1 MTPLNGNDP
10 QLQEREKFVLAFN
23 DTMLKIW
30 REQMTLLGVIDT
42 GRLLHSPKSLPVR
55 ADGRFIELGLSQSFI
70 EYGLWQNFGTG
81 KEFSRKREQS
91 GACSNYAECSRKSCE
106 AKIPRGNKGDIG
118 RERKRKKMPWFSRKC
133 YASVMN
139 LRDFLSDNI
148 AHEFV
153 GVVAQALISS
163 ITSLITSFRSET
175 REEAITPE
183 VLGALLQKIADL
195 LSKAA
200 QQTDMSR
207 LDNWRSD
214 LARIGYV
221 LTSLTIGS
229 DDRNNVYFTLGKA
242 NLSTGINQIANNSI
256 LIRQA
261 TTERAGVMR
270 AQQVQDL
277 NKCKSELSSC
287 IASMNKVHEDLVNFQ
302 KATQSLSLR
311 ISKSNNEIGNNAESI
326 QVLQSDLKSLASQ
339 IKSLQTDIQ
348 KFATMKQA
356 TQMHIEC
363 IITDSTLVIQD
374 AHHYIRQG
382 LTPVIFR
389 HSVRTSRKQENEN
402 GVREYL
408 PRRRGWNR
416 FYDDRKISVNNGD
429 EISFRLDKEGDPD
442 NGKYFTKPNVLFSDC
457 RAIIDPETQQLL
469 EVRIYFGKRSF
480 NILGINRH
488 FRFAIGF
495 YKKSK
500 DYGPFQF
507 GELRTN
513 LAEFRVIARADRV
526 DGSNNYKL
534 TFIFSM

>member
-1 MTPLNGNDP
+1 M
-10 QLQEREKFVLAFN
+10 
-23 DTMLKIW
+23 
-30 REQMTLLGVIDT
+30 
-42 GRLLHSPKSLPVR
+42 
-55 ADGRFIELGLSQSFI
+55 AD
-70 EYGLWQNFGTG
+70 
-81 KEFSRKREQS
+81 
-91 GACSNYAECSRKSCE
+91 
-106 AKIPRGNKGDIG
+106 
-118 RERKRKKMPWFSRKC
+118 
-133 YASVMN
+133 
-139 LRDFLSDNI
+139 
-148 AHEFV
+148 
-153 GVVAQALISS
+153 ISS

-195 LSKAA
+195 LGKAA
-200 QQTDMSR
+200 LQTDMSR

-277 NKCKSELSSC
+277 NKCKADISKYFSSLANMEETILNIQKG
-287 IASMNKVHEDLVNFQ
+287 IASISLRVSRNT
-302 KATQSLSLR
+302 KATTV
-311 ISKSNNEIGNNAESI
+311 NAEDILKI
-326 QVLQSDLKSLASQ
+326 QTDIKSLASQ

-374 AHHYIRQG
+374 AYRYIRQG

-389 HSVRTSRKQENEN
+389 HSVRTSRKQEDEN

-429 EISFRLDKEGDPD
+429 EISFRLDKEGDP
-442 NGKYFTKPNVLFSDC
+442 NRGKYFTKPDVLFSDC
-457 RAIIDPETQQLL
+457 RAIIDPVTKKLS
-469 EVRIYFGKRSF
+469 EVRIDFGKRSY

-507 GELRTN
+507 SELRTN
-513 LAEFRVIARADRV
+513 LAEFKVMARADTFA
-526 DGSNNYKL
+526 DSNDYTV
-534 TFIFSM
+534 TFNFSM

>member
-1 MTPLNGNDP
+1 M
-10 QLQEREKFVLAFN
+10 
-23 DTMLKIW
+23 
-30 REQMTLLGVIDT
+30 
-42 GRLLHSPKSLPVR
+42 
-55 ADGRFIELGLSQSFI
+55 AD
-70 EYGLWQNFGTG
+70 
-81 KEFSRKREQS
+81 
-91 GACSNYAECSRKSCE
+91 
-106 AKIPRGNKGDIG
+106 
-118 RERKRKKMPWFSRKC
+118 
-133 YASVMN
+133 
-139 LRDFLSDNI
+139 
-148 AHEFV
+148 
-153 GVVAQALISS
+153 ISS

-195 LSKAA
+195 LGKAA
-200 QQTDMSR
+200 LQTDVSR

-277 NKCKSELSSC
+277 NKCKADISKYFSSLANMEETILNIQKG
-287 IASMNKVHEDLVNFQ
+287 IASISLRVSRNT
-302 KATQSLSLR
+302 KATTV
-311 ISKSNNEIGNNAESI
+311 NAEDILKI
-326 QVLQSDLKSLASQ
+326 QTDIKSLASQ
-339 IKSLQTDIQ
+339 IKSLQTDIL

-374 AHHYIRQG
+374 AYRYIRQG

-389 HSVRTSRKQENEN
+389 HSVRTSRKQEDEN

-429 EISFRLDKEGDPD
+429 EISFRLDKEGDP
-442 NGKYFTKPNVLFSDC
+442 NRGKFFTEPGVLFSDC
-457 RAIIDPETQQLL
+457 RALIDPNTQRLS

-480 NILGINRH
+480 NILGINRY

-500 DYGPFQF
+500 D
-507 GELRTN
+507 
-513 LAEFRVIARADRV
+513 
-526 DGSNNYKL
+526 
-534 TFIFSM
+534 

>member
-1 MTPLNGNDP
+1 
-10 QLQEREKFVLAFN
+10 
-23 DTMLKIW
+23 
-30 REQMTLLGVIDT
+30 
-42 GRLLHSPKSLPVR
+42 
-55 ADGRFIELGLSQSFI
+55 
-70 EYGLWQNFGTG
+70 
-81 KEFSRKREQS
+81 
-91 GACSNYAECSRKSCE
+91 
-106 AKIPRGNKGDIG
+106 
-118 RERKRKKMPWFSRKC
+118 MPWFSRKY

-153 GVVAQALISS
+153 GVVAQTLISS

-195 LSKAA
+195 LGKAA
-200 QQTDMSR
+200 LQTDVSR

-287 IASMNKVHEDLVNFQ
+287 IASMNKVQEALVNFQ

-311 ISKSNNEIGNNAESI
+311 ISKNNNEIGNNAESI

-339 IKSLQTDIQ
+339 IKSLQTDIL

-382 LTPVIFR
+382 LTPVIF
-389 HSVRTSRKQENEN
+389 
-402 GVREYL
+402 
-408 PRRRGWNR
+408 
-416 FYDDRKISVNNGD
+416 
-429 EISFRLDKEGDPD
+429 
-442 NGKYFTKPNVLFSDC
+442 
-457 RAIIDPETQQLL
+457 
-469 EVRIYFGKRSF
+469 
-480 NILGINRH
+480 
-488 FRFAIGF
+488 
-495 YKKSK
+495 
-500 DYGPFQF
+500 
-507 GELRTN
+507 
-513 LAEFRVIARADRV
+513 
-526 DGSNNYKL
+526 
-534 TFIFSM
+534 

>member
-1 MTPLNGNDP
+1 M
-10 QLQEREKFVLAFN
+10 
-23 DTMLKIW
+23 
-30 REQMTLLGVIDT
+30 
-42 GRLLHSPKSLPVR
+42 
-55 ADGRFIELGLSQSFI
+55 AD
-70 EYGLWQNFGTG
+70 
-81 KEFSRKREQS
+81 
-91 GACSNYAECSRKSCE
+91 
-106 AKIPRGNKGDIG
+106 
-118 RERKRKKMPWFSRKC
+118 
-133 YASVMN
+133 
-139 LRDFLSDNI
+139 
-148 AHEFV
+148 
-153 GVVAQALISS
+153 ISS

-200 QQTDMSR
+200 LQTDMGR

-221 LTSLTIGS
+221 LTSLTVGS

-277 NKCKSELSSC
+277 NKCKADISKYFSSLSNMEETILNIQKG
-287 IASMNKVHEDLVNFQ
+287 IASI
-302 KATQSLSLR
+302 SLR
-311 ISKSNNEIGNNAESI
+311 VSQNAKQITVNAEDILKI
-326 QVLQSDLKSLASQ
+326 QTDIKSLASQ
-339 IKSLQTDIQ
+339 IKSLQADIL

-363 IITDSTLVIQD
+363 IITDRHLVIQD
-374 AHHYIRQG
+374 AHRYIRQG

-389 HSVRTSRKQENEN
+389 HSVRTSRKQKNEN

-408 PRRRGWNR
+408 PQRRGWNR
-416 FYDDRKISVNNGD
+416 SYDDRKISVNNGD
-429 EISFRLDKEGDPD
+429 EISFRLDKEGDP
-442 NGKYFTKPNVLFSDC
+442 NRGKYFTKPDVLFSDC
-457 RAIIDPETQQLL
+457 RAIIDPETQQLS
-469 EVRIYFGKRSF
+469 EVRIAYGKRSY
-480 NILGINRH
+480 NILGIDRH

-507 GELRTN
+507 SELRTN
-513 LAEFRVIARADRV
+513 LAEFRVIVRAEKFND
-526 DGSNNYKL
+526 SNDYIV
-534 TFIFSM
+534 TFTYSM

>member
-1 MTPLNGNDP
+1 M
-10 QLQEREKFVLAFN
+10 
-23 DTMLKIW
+23 
-30 REQMTLLGVIDT
+30 
-42 GRLLHSPKSLPVR
+42 
-55 ADGRFIELGLSQSFI
+55 AD
-70 EYGLWQNFGTG
+70 
-81 KEFSRKREQS
+81 
-91 GACSNYAECSRKSCE
+91 
-106 AKIPRGNKGDIG
+106 
-118 RERKRKKMPWFSRKC
+118 
-133 YASVMN
+133 
-139 LRDFLSDNI
+139 
-148 AHEFV
+148 
-153 GVVAQALISS
+153 ISS

-195 LSKAA
+195 LGKAA
-200 QQTDMSR
+200 LQTDMGR
-207 LDNWRSD
+207 LDNWRSA
-214 LARIGYV
+214 LGRIGYV
-221 LTSLTIGS
+221 LTSLTVGS

-242 NLSTGINQIANNSI
+242 NLSTGINQLAPNSI

-277 NKCKSELSSC
+277 NKCKADISKYFSSLANMEETILNLQKG
-287 IASMNKVHEDLVNFQ
+287 IASI
-302 KATQSLSLR
+302 SLR
-311 ISKSNNEIGNNAESI
+311 VSQNAKQITVNAEDILKI
-326 QVLQSDLKSLASQ
+326 QTDIKSLASQ
-339 IKSLQTDIQ
+339 IKSLQADIL

-363 IITDSTLVIQD
+363 IITDRRLVIQD
-374 AHHYIRQG
+374 AHRYIRQG

-389 HSVRTSRKQENEN
+389 HSVRTSRKQEDEN

-416 FYDDRKISVNNGD
+416 FYDDRKISVNSGD
-429 EISFRLDKEGDPD
+429 EISFRLDKEGDP
-442 NGKYFTKPNVLFSDC
+442 NRGKYFTEPNVLFSDC
-457 RAIIDPETQQLL
+457 RAVIDPETQQLL

-480 NILGINRH
+480 NILGINRY

-507 GELRTN
+507 SELRTN
-513 LAEFRVIARADRV
+513 LAEFKVIARANTLDS
-526 DGSNNYKL
+526 SNNYEL

>member
-1 MTPLNGNDP
+1 M
-10 QLQEREKFVLAFN
+10 
-23 DTMLKIW
+23 
-30 REQMTLLGVIDT
+30 
-42 GRLLHSPKSLPVR
+42 
-55 ADGRFIELGLSQSFI
+55 AD
-70 EYGLWQNFGTG
+70 
-81 KEFSRKREQS
+81 
-91 GACSNYAECSRKSCE
+91 
-106 AKIPRGNKGDIG
+106 
-118 RERKRKKMPWFSRKC
+118 
-133 YASVMN
+133 
-139 LRDFLSDNI
+139 
-148 AHEFV
+148 
-153 GVVAQALISS
+153 ISS

-195 LSKAA
+195 LGKAA
-200 QQTDMSR
+200 LQTDISR
-207 LDNWRSD
+207 LDNWRSA
-214 LARIGYV
+214 LGRIGYV
-221 LTSLTIGS
+221 LTSFTIGS

-242 NLSTGINQIANNSI
+242 NLSTGINQLAPNSI

-277 NKCKSELSSC
+277 NKCKADISKYFSSLANMEETILNIQKG
-287 IASMNKVHEDLVNFQ
+287 IASISLRVSRNT
-302 KATQSLSLR
+302 KAT
-311 ISKSNNEIGNNAESI
+311 IVNAEDILKI
-326 QVLQSDLKSLASQ
+326 QTDIKSLASQ

-363 IITDSTLVIQD
+363 IITDSTLMIQD
-374 AHHYIRQG
+374 AYRYIRQG

-389 HSVRTSRKQENEN
+389 HSVRTSRKQEDEN

-429 EISFRLDKEGDPD
+429 EISFRLDKEGDPN

-469 EVRIYFGKRSF
+469 EVRIYFGKRSY

-513 LAEFRVIARADRV
+513 LAEFRVIARADQLY
-526 DGSNNYKL
+526 DSNNYEL

>member
-1 MTPLNGNDP
+1 M
-10 QLQEREKFVLAFN
+10 
-23 DTMLKIW
+23 
-30 REQMTLLGVIDT
+30 
-42 GRLLHSPKSLPVR
+42 
-55 ADGRFIELGLSQSFI
+55 AD
-70 EYGLWQNFGTG
+70 
-81 KEFSRKREQS
+81 
-91 GACSNYAECSRKSCE
+91 
-106 AKIPRGNKGDIG
+106 
-118 RERKRKKMPWFSRKC
+118 
-133 YASVMN
+133 
-139 LRDFLSDNI
+139 
-148 AHEFV
+148 
-153 GVVAQALISS
+153 ISS

-183 VLGALLQKIADL
+183 VMGALLQKIADL
-195 LSKAA
+195 LGKAA
-200 QQTDMSR
+200 LQTDMSL
-207 LDNWRSD
+207 LDNWRSA
-214 LARIGYV
+214 LGRIGYV
-221 LTSLTIGS
+221 LTSFTIGS

-242 NLSTGINQIANNSI
+242 NLSTGINQLAPNSI

-277 NKCKSELSSC
+277 NKCKADISKYFSSLSNMEETILNLQKR
-287 IASMNKVHEDLVNFQ
+287 IASV
-302 KATQSLSLR
+302 SLR
-311 ISKSNNEIGNNAESI
+311 VSQNAKQITVNAEDILKI
-326 QVLQSDLKSLASQ
+326 QTDTKSLASQ

-363 IITDSTLVIQD
+363 IITDGRLVIQD
-374 AHHYIRQG
+374 AYRYIRQG

-389 HSVRTSRKQENEN
+389 HSVRTSRKQKNEN

-408 PRRRGWNR
+408 PQRRGWNR

-429 EISFRLDKEGDPD
+429 EISFRLDKEGDP
-442 NGKYFTKPNVLFSDC
+442 NRGKYFTKSDVLFSDC
-457 RAIIDPETQQLL
+457 RAVIDPETQQLS
-469 EVRIYFGKRSF
+469 EVRIDFGKRSF
-480 NILGINRH
+480 NILGINRY

-526 DGSNNYKL
+526 DGSNNYNV
-534 TFIFSM
+534 TFNFSM

>member
-1 MTPLNGNDP
+1 M
-10 QLQEREKFVLAFN
+10 
-23 DTMLKIW
+23 
-30 REQMTLLGVIDT
+30 
-42 GRLLHSPKSLPVR
+42 
-55 ADGRFIELGLSQSFI
+55 AD
-70 EYGLWQNFGTG
+70 
-81 KEFSRKREQS
+81 
-91 GACSNYAECSRKSCE
+91 
-106 AKIPRGNKGDIG
+106 
-118 RERKRKKMPWFSRKC
+118 
-133 YASVMN
+133 
-139 LRDFLSDNI
+139 
-148 AHEFV
+148 
-153 GVVAQALISS
+153 ISS

-195 LSKAA
+195 LGKAA
-200 QQTDMSR
+200 LQTDMGR

-221 LTSLTIGS
+221 LTSLTVGS

-277 NKCKSELSSC
+277 NKCKADISKYFSSLANMEETILNIQKG
-287 IASMNKVHEDLVNFQ
+287 IASI
-302 KATQSLSLR
+302 SLR
-311 ISKSNNEIGNNAESI
+311 VSQNAKQITVNAEDILKI
-326 QVLQSDLKSLASQ
+326 QTDIKSLASQ
-339 IKSLQTDIQ
+339 IKSLQADIL

-363 IITDSTLVIQD
+363 IITDRHLVIQD
-374 AHHYIRQG
+374 AHRYIRQG

-389 HSVRTSRKQENEN
+389 HSVRTSRKQEDEN

-416 FYDDRKISVNNGD
+416 FYDDRKISVNNSD
-429 EISFRLDKEGDPD
+429 EISFRLDKEGDP
-442 NGKYFTKPNVLFSDC
+442 NRGKFFTEPGVLFSDC

-526 DGSNNYKL
+526 DGSNNYEL

>member
-1 MTPLNGNDP
+1 M
-10 QLQEREKFVLAFN
+10 
-23 DTMLKIW
+23 
-30 REQMTLLGVIDT
+30 
-42 GRLLHSPKSLPVR
+42 
-55 ADGRFIELGLSQSFI
+55 AD
-70 EYGLWQNFGTG
+70 
-81 KEFSRKREQS
+81 
-91 GACSNYAECSRKSCE
+91 
-106 AKIPRGNKGDIG
+106 
-118 RERKRKKMPWFSRKC
+118 
-133 YASVMN
+133 
-139 LRDFLSDNI
+139 
-148 AHEFV
+148 
-153 GVVAQALISS
+153 ISS

-195 LSKAA
+195 LGKAA
-200 QQTDMSR
+200 LQTDMGR

-242 NLSTGINQIANNSI
+242 NLSTGINQLAPNSI

-277 NKCKSELSSC
+277 NKCKADISKYFSSLSTLEETILNLQKG
-287 IASMNKVHEDLVNFQ
+287 IANISLRVSRNT
-302 KATQSLSLR
+302 KAT
-311 ISKSNNEIGNNAESI
+311 IVNAEDILKI
-326 QVLQSDLKSLASQ
+326 QTDIKSLASQ
-339 IKSLQTDIQ
+339 MKSLQTDIQ

-374 AHHYIRQG
+374 AYRYIRQG

-389 HSVRTSRKQENEN
+389 HSVRTSRKQEDEN

-429 EISFRLDKEGDPD
+429 EISFRLDKEGDP
-442 NGKYFTKPNVLFSDC
+442 NRGKFFTEPGVLFGDC
-457 RAIIDPETQQLL
+457 RAVIDPNTQRLS

-480 NILGINRH
+480 NILGINRY

-513 LAEFRVIARADRV
+513 LAEFKVIARADTL
-526 DGSNNYKL
+526 DSSNNYKL

>member
-1 MTPLNGNDP
+1 M
-10 QLQEREKFVLAFN
+10 
-23 DTMLKIW
+23 
-30 REQMTLLGVIDT
+30 
-42 GRLLHSPKSLPVR
+42 
-55 ADGRFIELGLSQSFI
+55 AD
-70 EYGLWQNFGTG
+70 
-81 KEFSRKREQS
+81 
-91 GACSNYAECSRKSCE
+91 
-106 AKIPRGNKGDIG
+106 
-118 RERKRKKMPWFSRKC
+118 
-133 YASVMN
+133 
-139 LRDFLSDNI
+139 
-148 AHEFV
+148 
-153 GVVAQALISS
+153 ISS

-195 LSKAA
+195 LGKAA
-200 QQTDMSR
+200 LQTDMSR

-277 NKCKSELSSC
+277 NKCKADISKYFSSLSNMEETILNIQKG
-287 IASMNKVHEDLVNFQ
+287 IASI
-302 KATQSLSLR
+302 SLR
-311 ISKSNNEIGNNAESI
+311 VSQNAKQITVNAEDILKI
-326 QVLQSDLKSLASQ
+326 QTDIKSLASQ
-339 IKSLQTDIQ
+339 IKSLQADIL

-363 IITDSTLVIQD
+363 IITDRHLVIQD
-374 AHHYIRQG
+374 AHRYIRQG

-389 HSVRTSRKQENEN
+389 HTVRTSRKQEDEN
-402 GVREYL
+402 GVREYF

-429 EISFRLDKEGDPD
+429 EISFRLDKEGDP
-442 NGKYFTKPNVLFSDC
+442 NRGKFFTEPGVLFGDC
-457 RAIIDPETQQLL
+457 RAIIAPETQQLS
-469 EVRIYFGKRSF
+469 EVRIYFGKRSY

-526 DGSNNYKL
+526 DGSNNYEL
-534 TFIFSM
+534 TFNFSM